1 MLITFRIYAVSIR
14 FYQLCRKL
22 VLPAELKSQLVRA
35 SSSVSLTLAEGYGR
49 IYAREK
55 IRFYRISL
63 GSLRECQAVFAL
75 GEVTDPEVLDLAD
88 YLGASLYKLANKPL
102 SR

>member
-1 MLITFRIYAVSIR
+1 MLINFRIYAASIK
-14 FYQLCRKL
+14 FYQKCKTL
-22 VLPAELKSQLVRA
+22 VFPPELKGQLLRA
-35 SSSVSLTLAEGYGR
+35 SSSVSLSLAEGYGR

-75 GEVTDPEVLDLAD
+75 GEISDPEVLDLAD
-88 YLGASLYKLANKPL
+88 YLGASLYKLANK
-102 SR
+102 

>member
-1 MLITFRIYAVSIR
+1 MLINFRIYAASVK
-14 FYQLCRKL
+14 FYQLCKR
-22 VLPAELKSQLVRA
+22 LPLPPELKSQLARA

-49 IYAREK
+49 IYPREK

-75 GEVTDPEVLDLAD
+75 AEITDPVVLDLAD
-88 YLGASLYKLANKPL
+88 YLPSF
-102 SR
+102 SRFVYTT